1 MNIIS
6 LWAAIVFAV
15 VIFIAGS
22 YERIYRIPKWFQNP
36 PQSFGL
42 IAPQTKRSSRFWIP
56 VQLLFTISFIVTL
69 ITNWKLPEVRPYLIL
84 SLVCF
89 LTVGA
94 SSGVFFVK
102 EILIFSKMPAT
113 TPATPQLRLRANR
126 WLKWTTTRNVLQFIS
141 LVLLL
146 IVLNKLAGGKGMV

>member
-1 MNIIS
+1 MGS
-6 LWAAIVFAV
+6 DRVCPCDFHSRQLRKDLQDTKMVSKSAP
-15 VIFIAGS
+15 VIRADRTSDKTVLPF
-22 YERIYRIPKWFQNP
+22 
-36 PQSFGL
+36 L
-42 IAPQTKRSSRFWIP
+42 DT

-94 SSGVFFVK
+94 SSGVYFVK
-102 EILIFSKMPAT
+102 EILTFSKMPAT
-113 TPATPQLRLRANR
+113 TPATLQLRLRANR
-126 WLKWTTTRNVLQFIS
+126 WLKWTTIRNVLQFVS

-146 IVLNKLAGGKGMV
+146 IALDKLA